1 MKLTIESAFLLFIYN
16 IHWKDKTS
24 AGSAHM
30 CLAGYINKSLAG
42 KFRKLRASQRIEEK
56 YKNVPLVTYISSR
69 VIEE

>member
-1 MKLTIESAFLLFIYN
+1 
-16 IHWKDKTS
+16 
-24 AGSAHM
+24 M

-42 KFRKLRASQRIEEK
+42 KFRKLRARQRIEEK